1 MTHAWLIIAHN
12 EFEILQLLVSA
23 LDDVRNDLY
32 IHIDRKVKTL
42 PQLSAQKSHLFLLE
56 DRMDVRW
63 GAPSQIFCE
72 LLLMR
77 TALKNGPYDRFHI
90 ISGTHL
96 PLKSNDQLTAFFER
110 YDGCELMH
118 VWEKDVRDIGNKL
131 QRYNLFVNGFSS
143 PYPVIRK
150 FSHSCWTILQ
160 GLQKKLKVN
169 RFPGKSFIKSDNWV
183 SLTQRATAYLVGHAG
198 DIGRKYRFSYCGD
211 EYFVATELNE
221 AGGFHI
227 VNTEKLLKV
236 DFVRHNPRVYT
247 MDDYNALASSDCLF
261 ARKFS
266 SSHMDIAQRI
276 IQDSLQ

>member
-32 IHIDRKVKTL
+32 VHIDKKVKTF
-42 PQLSAQKSHLFLLE
+42 PRLSVQKSHLFLLE
-56 DRMDVRW
+56 NRLDVRW
-63 GAPSQIFCE
+63 GARSQISCE
-72 LLLMR
+72 LLLMS
-77 TALKNGPYDRFHI
+77 TALKNGQYDRFHI

-96 PLKSNDQLTAFFER
+96 PLKSNDQIAAFFER
-110 YDGCELMH
+110 YEGCELMH
-118 VWEKDVRDIGNKL
+118 IWEKDDRDIGNKL
-131 QRYNLFVNGFSS
+131 QRYNLFVDGFSS
-143 PYPVIRK
+143 PSPRIQKLSR
-150 FSHSCWTILQ
+150 SCWAIMQ
-160 GLQKKLKVN
+160 GLQKRLRIN
-169 RFPGKSFIKSDNWV
+169 RFPEKTFVKSDNWV
-183 SLTQRATAYLVGHAG
+183 SLTQRAAAYLVGHCA
-198 DIGRKYRFSYCGD
+198 DIRRKYRFSYCGD

-227 VNTEKLLKV
+227 VNTESLLKV

-247 MDDYNALASSDCLF
+247 MDDYETLASSYCLF

-276 IQDSLQ
+276 LQDTQR